1 MFQNHL
7 VNESILGNIKEDNGI
22 FEAFESHTTLNH
34 KILEFFFCIHWSPG
48 TQG

>member
-7 VNESILGNIKEDNGI
+7 VNENILGNNKEDNGI
-22 FEAFESHTTLNH
+22 FESHITLNH
-34 KILEFFFCIHWSPG
+34 KILEFFFCIHWSPE